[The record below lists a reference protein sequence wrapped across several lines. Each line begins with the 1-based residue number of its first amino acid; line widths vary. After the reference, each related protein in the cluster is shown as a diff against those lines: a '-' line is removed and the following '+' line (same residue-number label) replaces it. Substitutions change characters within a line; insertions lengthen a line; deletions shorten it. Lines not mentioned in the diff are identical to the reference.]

1 MKSISVHTARSAL
14 MPGAAP
20 DVGGFPRRPALAG
33 RRTVTRAAG
42 REHRT
47 ILPFPANF
55 AAEMQKANDALISAR
70 RLRQY
75 VEYWIG
81 EQGLMLG

>member
-1 MKSISVHTARSAL
+1 MKSISVHTARSVL
-14 MPGAAP
+14 KPSAAS
-20 DVGGFPRRPALAG
+20 DVGRFPRRPAAAG

-47 ILPFPANF
+47 ILQFPANV
-55 AAEMQKANDALISAR
+55 AAEMQKANDALVSAR

-75 VEYWIG
+75 VEYLTG